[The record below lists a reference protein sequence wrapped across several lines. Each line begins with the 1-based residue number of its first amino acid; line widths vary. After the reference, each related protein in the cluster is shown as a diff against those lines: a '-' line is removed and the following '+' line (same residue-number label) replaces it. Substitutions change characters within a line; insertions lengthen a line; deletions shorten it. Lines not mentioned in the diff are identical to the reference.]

1 MKRLIN
7 TVLALSV
14 IAAIGLAQ
22 NASKGQAGSAD
33 KVQTQNVM
41 KAQRGA
47 NFVDADGDG
56 ICDNFKAKSGVQAK
70 QGKGHGPGNGM
81 GNKGAGPKDGTGYG
95 AGKGTG
101 NGTGT
106 CDGTG
111 PKGYR
116 GGNK

>member
-1 MKRLIN
+1 MKRIIN
-7 TVLALSV
+7 TAIAVAA

-22 NASKGQAGSAD
+22 TATKKQTESAV
-33 KVQTQNVM
+33 KVQTQSVDR
-41 KAQRGA
+41 AHRGA

-56 ICDNFKAKSGVQAK
+56 ICDNFKANSGT
-70 QGKGHGPGNGM
+70 QGKRGMGKGQGNGM
-81 GNKGAGPKDGTGYG
+81 GKKGVGSKDGTGYG

-101 NGTGT
+101 TGTGV

-116 GGNK
+116 GGKQ